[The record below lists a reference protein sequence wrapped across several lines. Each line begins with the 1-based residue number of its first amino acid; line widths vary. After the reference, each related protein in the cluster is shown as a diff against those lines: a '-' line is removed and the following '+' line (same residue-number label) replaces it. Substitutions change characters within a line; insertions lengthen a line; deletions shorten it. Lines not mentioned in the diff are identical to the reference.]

1 MKFKSKNKII
11 ALLLAFNYSAFASES
26 FDGPW
31 LRDIEKLNKPGIV
44 KTALSIVPQSFVNMQ
59 KINKEIKNAEH
70 NPLKNYVKSSHLTS
84 LVNEYAKKMGI
95 TDTIDKVKIS
105 LDENTIVKVVSK
117 FEDNSLNSI
126 SMKLGENFLQNGNL
140 SDAEL
145 KSIIMH
151 ELAHIK
157 NQDSLNERLWKE
169 KMEDVIG
176 GTYFASLPIFYK
188 LTKKFQPTRFKIL
201 NTMIKFAACSTAH
214 GTTAVTSS
222 ALAESRLSKKCEYQ
236 ADADSLRCHKDLDSS
251 IDSLK
256 KVHKYNDNLFAQQN
270 PDISL
275 TESCAI
281 KWLDYFFGT
290 HPTLDERVSNLH
302 KTMEE
307 INYTAS
313 KS

>member
-1 MKFKSKNKII
+1 
-11 ALLLAFNYSAFASES
+11 
-26 FDGPW
+26 
-31 LRDIEKLNKPGIV
+31 
-44 KTALSIVPQSFVNMQ
+44 
-59 KINKEIKNAEH
+59 
-70 NPLKNYVKSSHLTS
+70 
-84 LVNEYAKKMGI
+84 
-95 TDTIDKVKIS
+95 
-105 LDENTIVKVVSK
+105 
-117 FEDNSLNSI
+117 
-126 SMKLGENFLQNGNL
+126 MKLGENFLQNGNL

-169 KMEDVIG
+169 KMEDLIC

-201 NTMIKFAACSTAH
+201 NTTIKYAAHYSTFNI
-214 GTTAVTSS
+214 S
-222 ALAESRLSKKCEYQ
+222 ALTACVVAKSRLSKKCEYQ

-251 IDSLK
+251 IDSFK
-256 KVHKYNDNLFAQQN
+256 KAHKYNDNLFAQQN
-270 PDISL
+270 PVISFPKF
-275 TESCAI
+275 CAF
-281 KWLDYFFGT
+281 KLQNHFFGS